1 MERGEAK
8 FPENLHRKTNNL
20 TFCAQIGLRIMAM
33 STAFAAT
40 WTIVTAKQTLVIFG
54 MQFDARYTY
63 SSAFKFFAFANAFAC
78 CFTFISLMFVFF
90 SLRRGLSPSSFFLLF
105 LHDLFMMSLVLS
117 GVAAGTAIGYVG
129 QYGNSHA
136 GWMEICDRL
145 KKYCERVTTSVLL
158 SYLSVICLVV
168 LTVISAGKSR
178 QI

>member
-1 MERGEAK
+1 MERSEAK
-8 FPENLHRKTNNL
+8 FPENPHRKTNMVTL
-20 TFCAQIGLRIMAM
+20 CAQIGLRIMAM

-40 WTIVTAKQTLVIFG
+40 WTIVTAKQTVEVFG

-78 CFTFISLMFVFF
+78 CFTFLSLMFVFF
-90 SLRRGLSPSSFFLLF
+90 YLRHGLTPTSFFLLF
-105 LHDLFMMSLVLS
+105 LHDLFMMSLMLS

-129 QYGNSHA
+129 RYGNSHA

-145 KKYCERVTTSVLL
+145 EKYCDRVTASVLL
-158 SYLSVICLVV
+158 AYLSVVCLLV